1 MADVQKFNIGVL
13 HRRQFRLRLIK
24 HSLSVIQGPVMS
36 RRRRALR
43 RRRAGIQTP
52 HRQRADTVNP
62 NNILFHQCFL
72 FIAPCLTSQS
82 CEPLRACFSE
92 AEKLNELQI
101 SDPLMS
107 TKPSVIFPTAS
118 AAGSRS
124 GDGTA
129 DSTCAQHRHAA
140 ASGPEEPQPPGQQ

>member
-1 MADVQKFNIGVL
+1 MG
-13 HRRQFRLRLIK
+13 R
-24 HSLSVIQGPVMS
+24 
-36 RRRRALR
+36 
-43 RRRAGIQTP
+43 
-52 HRQRADTVNP
+52 NP
-62 NNILFHQCFL
+62 NATHTPTTSGHGESQQYIIFHQCL
-72 FIAPCLTSQS
+72 LLIAPCLTSQS

-101 SDPLMS
+101 SDPLTS
-107 TKPSVIFPTAS
+107 IKPSVIFPTVS

-140 ASGPEEPQPPGQQ
+140 ASGPEEPQPPGQQQRRRRAAAAELDRRGCRCVFQQQRSRRRLGHRRDRSSNAAR